1 MIIKNINMPTNVG
14 VIILSKEQLVESTCH
29 MRLDIEDNIGESV
42 HVHYKNM
49 RLDFTITDFLNL
61 AAACSEA
68 LEELHSP
75 SDMPPEIQPE
85 KRTLLKSSNNI
96 ALNDNTPIKNYE
108 IWENSGK
115 NYFVIPHHNPWI
127 DNKILID
134 AQVRQKIIEYTQKDN
149 KIVEVY
155 NIDNEKVVTKYY
167 KDWYP
172 FLIKSS
178 NNWWGDETI
187 KQRQQAYYSKFNT
200 KKSAEN
206 FYNEVINEYR
216 AFSSSTRCYFSDIFP
231 NNILV
236 NEDYSD
242 FRIIDIGCLK
252 LGKVQIPTF
261 SQVIT
266 GDGANNLGFININ
279 HLNEIWK

>member
-1 MIIKNINMPTNVG
+1 MPTNVG

-42 HVHYKNM
+42 HFHYKNM

-61 AAACSEA
+61 AKACSNA

-75 SDMPPEIQPE
+75 SDMPPEIQPK

-96 ALNDNTPIKNYE
+96 ALNDNTPIKDYE
-108 IWENSGK
+108 IWENDDK
-115 NYFVIPHHNPWI
+115 NYFVIPQHNPWI
-127 DNKILID
+127 DDKILND
-134 AQVRQKIIEYTQKDN
+134 AQVRQKIIEYTQRDN

-167 KDWYP
+167 KGWYP

-178 NNWWGDETI
+178 NNWWDDQTV
-187 KQRQQAYYSKFNT
+187 KQRQKAYYNKFNNR
-200 KKSAEN
+200 KAAED

-252 LGKVQIPTF
+252 LGKAKIPTF

-266 GDGANNLGFININ
+266 GDGANNLGFIDIN
-279 HLNEIWK
+279 YLNEIWK